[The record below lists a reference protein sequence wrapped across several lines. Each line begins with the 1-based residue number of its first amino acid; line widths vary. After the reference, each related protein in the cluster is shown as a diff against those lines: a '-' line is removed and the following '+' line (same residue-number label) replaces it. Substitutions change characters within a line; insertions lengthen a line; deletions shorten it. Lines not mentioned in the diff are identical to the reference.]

1 MALVG
6 LTKTVGIEGDRYNI
20 KCNAVAPIAASR
32 MTENILPEFL
42 LEKLDPK
49 YVVPLT
55 LYLAHEVCEENG
67 SVFEVGGGWAG
78 KVRIEAAKGSMIT
91 KAGNPTVEDVHHNFD
106 KICSFEESMT
116 VNSLQEATM
125 RIMANIMD
133 QD

>member
-6 LTKTVGIEGDRYNI
+6 LSKTVAIEGDRYNI
-20 KCNAVAPIAASR
+20 RCNAIAPIAASR
-32 MTENILPEFL
+32 MTENILPDFV

-55 LYLAHEVCEENG
+55 LYLAHETCQENG

-78 KVRIEAAKGSMIT
+78 KVRIEAAKGCMINKT
-91 KAGNPTVEDVHHNFD
+91 ALPTMEDVHQNFD
-106 KICSFEESMT
+106 KICSFDESVT
-116 VNSLQEATM
+116 VDSLQEATM

-133 QD
+133 D